1 MLQEIQVSP
10 QSRYSTR
17 KGNPMDKAQH
27 RRILER
33 DNYECQTIIDGE
45 KCLRFAETVH
55 HIQHKKMGGRHG
67 KALEF
72 SESDENKEA
81 QCWRCLYR
89 HHFAQELKG

>member
-1 MLQEIQVSP
+1 
-10 QSRYSTR
+10 
-17 KGNPMDKAQH
+17 MDKAQH
-27 RRILER
+27 ERILER
-33 DNYECQTIIDGE
+33 DNHQCQTILPSGR
-45 KCLRFAETVH
+45 KCLEYAETVH

-67 KALEF
+67 KAKVF